1 MCRKLWL
8 AVVVMSLGA
17 CASANRIERGGERHE
32 ARARQ
37 LDEQGNFHAA
47 SKERDAAVKQYS
59 KANTRRGF
67 EDAMPI
73 AFY

>member
-1 MCRKLWL
+1 MCRKLLL
-8 AVVVMSLGA
+8 ALVVMSLGA
-17 CASANRIERGGERHE
+17 CASASRIERGGDRHE

-37 LDEQGNFHAA
+37 LDEQGDYRAA
-47 SKERDAAVKQYS
+47 SKERVAAEKQYS

-73 AFY
+73 VFY